1 MRKILETKS
10 KNFDSEFQKVL
21 KKRKSSNIEI
31 EKVVQKILKDVKK
44 NSDKAVIKYTKSL
57 DNFNI
62 DSFNQLKVTN
72 IEINKAFRITSNQLI
87 NAIKVAYQR
96 IKNYHKRQLPKD
108 DFYKDKQGVFLGS
121 KWNPISSVGLY
132 VPGGTASYPSSV
144 LMNAIPAIVAGVKR
158 IVMVVP
164 TQRGKI
170 NPSILAVAKVLGINE
185 IYKIGGAQAIGALAY
200 GTESLEK
207 VDKIC
212 GPGNAYV
219 ASAKKNV
226 FGMVGIDMIAGPS
239 EILVVADE
247 RNNAKHIAI
256 DLLSQAEHDELAQS
270 ILITT
275 SRIFAEKVNNEINVE
290 LKKLSRVEI
299 AKKSWNDFGRIIVA
313 KNINECIHLI
323 NLIAPEHLELTMKN
337 ANVMLKKI
345 NNAGAIFL
353 GKHTPEAIGDYIAG
367 PNHVLPTDR
376 TSKFSSGLNVLDF
389 MKRTSVVRCDLKSL
403 KKIGPDAII
412 LAEEEGLGAHALSI
426 STRIQKK

>member
-1 MRKILETKS
+1 MNKILETKS

-21 KKRKSSNIEI
+21 KKRKSNNIKIEI
-31 EKVVQKILKDVKK
+31 VVRKILDDVKK
-44 NSDKAVIKYTKSL
+44 NSDNAIIKFTKKF
-57 DNFNI
+57 DDFNVSSI
-62 DSFNQLKVTN
+62 SQLKVTSD
-72 IEINKAFRITSNQLI
+72 EIDRAFKITNKELI
-87 NAIKVAYQR
+87 DAIRKAYER
-96 IKNYHKRQLPKD
+96 IKSYHKRQLPKD

-121 KWNPISSVGLY
+121 KWNPINAVGLY

-164 TQRGKI
+164 TQKGEM
-170 NPSILAVAKVLGINE
+170 NSSILAVAKVLGINE
-185 IYKIGGAQAIGALAY
+185 IYKIGGAQAIGALAF
-200 GTESLEK
+200 GTKSIKK

-226 FGMVGIDMIAGPS
+226 FGIVGIDMIAGPS

-247 RNNAKHIAI
+247 MNNPKHIAI
-256 DLLSQAEHDELAQS
+256 DLLSQAEHDKLAQS
-270 ILITT
+270 ILITP
-275 SRIFAEKVNNEINVE
+275 SKIFAEKVSSEINIE
-290 LKKLSRVEI
+290 LKKLSRVKI
-299 AKKSWNDFGRIIVA
+299 AKKSWNDFGKIIVVE
-313 KNINECIHLI
+313 NIDECIHLI
-323 NLIAPEHLELTMKN
+323 NLIAPEHLELTIKN
-337 ANVMLKKI
+337 ANKIFKKI
-345 NNAGAIFL
+345 INAGAIFL
-353 GKHTPEAIGDYIAG
+353 GKYTPEAIGDYIAG

-389 MKRTSVVRCDLKSL
+389 MKRTSVVRCDLRSL
-403 KKIGPDAII
+403 KEIGPDAII

>member
-1 MRKILETKS
+1 MNKILETKS
-10 KNFDSEFQKVL
+10 KNFDFELQKVL
-21 KKRKSSNIEI
+21 KKRKFDNTAI
-31 EKVVQKILKDVKK
+31 EKVVQKILHDVKI
-44 NSDKAVIKYTKSL
+44 NSDKAVIRLTKEF
-57 DNFNI
+57 DNFNVN
-62 DSFNQLKVTN
+62 SFGQLKVTSEEMN
-72 IEINKAFRITSNQLI
+72 RALKITNKKLI
-87 NAIKVAYQR
+87 NAIRKAYER
-96 IKNYHKRQLPKD
+96 IKNYHKRQFPKD
-108 DFYKDKQGVFLGS
+108 DFYKDKQGVLLGS
-121 KWNPISSVGLY
+121 KWNPINSVGLY

-164 TQRGKI
+164 TQKGKM
-170 NPSILAVAKVLGINE
+170 NTSILAAAKVLGINE
-185 IYKIGGAQAIGALAY
+185 IYKIGGAQAIGALAF
-200 GTESLEK
+200 GTKSIKK
-207 VDKIC
+207 VDKIF

-219 ASAKKNV
+219 ALAKKNV
-226 FGMVGIDMIAGPS
+226 FGTVGIDMIAGPS

-247 RNNAKHIAI
+247 RNNPKHIAI
-256 DLLSQAEHDELAQS
+256 DLLSQAEHDKLAQS
-270 ILITT
+270 ILITPSKT
-275 SRIFAEKVNNEINVE
+275 FAEKVNTEINIE

-299 AKKSWNDFGRIIVA
+299 AKKSWNDFGKIIVVE
-313 KNINECIHLI
+313 NIEECIHLI
-323 NLIAPEHLELTMKN
+323 NLIAPEHLELTITN
-337 ANVMLKKI
+337 ANEMLKKI

-403 KKIGPDAII
+403 KKIGPDAIV

>member
-1 MRKILETKS
+1 MNKILETKS
-10 KNFDSEFQKVL
+10 KNFDFELQKVL
-21 KKRKSSNIEI
+21 KKRKFDNTAI
-31 EKVVQKILKDVKK
+31 EKVVQKILHDVKI
-44 NSDKAVIKYTKSL
+44 NSDKAVIRLTKKF
-57 DNFNI
+57 DNFNVN
-62 DSFNQLKVTN
+62 SFCELKVTSD
-72 IEINKAFRITSNQLI
+72 EINTALKITNKKLI
-87 NAIKVAYQR
+87 NAIKKAYER
-96 IKNYHKRQLPKD
+96 IKNYHKRQFPKD
-108 DFYKDKQGVFLGS
+108 DFYKDKQGVLLGS
-121 KWNPISSVGLY
+121 KWNPINSVGLY

-164 TQRGKI
+164 TQKGDM
-170 NPSILAVAKVLGINE
+170 NPSILAAAKVLGINE
-185 IYKIGGAQAIGALAY
+185 IYKIGGAQAIGALAF
-200 GTESLEK
+200 GTKSIKK
-207 VDKIC
+207 VDKIF

-219 ASAKKNV
+219 ALAKKNV
-226 FGMVGIDMIAGPS
+226 FGTVGIDMIAGPS

-247 RNNAKHIAI
+247 RNNPKHIAI
-256 DLLSQAEHDELAQS
+256 DLLSQAEHDKFAQS
-270 ILITT
+270 ILITPSKT
-275 SRIFAEKVNNEINVE
+275 FAEKVNTEINIE

-299 AKKSWNDFGRIIVA
+299 AKKSWNDFGKIIVVQ
-313 KNINECIHLI
+313 NIEESIHLI
-323 NLIAPEHLELTMKN
+323 NLIAPEHLELTITN
-337 ANVMLKKI
+337 ANEMLKKI

-403 KKIGPDAII
+403 KKIGPDAIV